1 MNITYFCF
9 GFPEVF
15 FCIRPKNFT
24 MNEQEMLY
32 RIALSMLPNVGPVL
46 ARALYQHCGSAEQ
59 VFKEKKTLLAGIR
72 GLGQKR
78 IRKAFAEPVLH
89 RAEQEM
95 AFLQKHG
102 IQVVFYTEQ
111 AYPSKLAACS
121 DAPVLMYFKGNA
133 DLNAERSLAIV
144 GTRKSTAYGDA
155 ITKELVE
162 DLSAYGVT
170 IVSGLAYGIDIAA
183 HRASLHKSVPTI
195 GVTAHGLDRIY
206 PFVHRSVAA
215 DMLQCGGLLTEYP
228 SNTPPDREN
237 FPTRNRIVAGMVD
250 AVVVVEAS
258 ASGGALITAD
268 LAHGYNRDVFA
279 VPGRVGDA
287 FSEGCN
293 RYIRQNKAALVTS
306 AADIAWLMGWDN
318 KGEQAAAPVQ
328 TSLFMELSA
337 EEQGIVD
344 AVREYGEC
352 DRDLLNVRLG
362 MSFSRLSNTLLQ
374 LELKGVLRLKPGNR
388 YSLN

>member
-15 FCIRPKNFT
+15 FCIRHKNFN

-59 VFKEKKTLLAGIR
+59 VFKEKKTLLSSIR

-95 AFLQKHG
+95 SFLLKHG
-102 IQVVFYTEQ
+102 IQAIFYTDE
-111 AYPSKLAACS
+111 AYPSKLAGCS

-133 DLNAERSLAIV
+133 DLNAARSLAIV

-155 ITKELVE
+155 LTKKLVE
-162 DLSAYGVT
+162 ELSAYGVSV
-170 IVSGLAYGIDIAA
+170 VSGLAYGIDVAA
-183 HRASLHKSVPTI
+183 HKAALTHGVPTI

-206 PFVHRSVAA
+206 PFVHRAVAA
-215 DMLQCGGLLTEYP
+215 AMLQSGGLLTEYP
-228 SNTPPDREN
+228 SHTPPDREN

-250 AVVVVEAS
+250 AVVIVEAS

-279 VPGRVGDA
+279 VPGRVGDE

-306 AADIAWLMGWDN
+306 AADIAWLMGWEN
-318 KGEQAAAPVQ
+318 KEEYTAAPVQ
-328 TSLFMELSA
+328 TSLFVELSS
-337 EEQGIVD
+337 EEQRIVD
-344 AVREYGEC
+344 VLREHGEC
-352 DRDLLNVRLG
+352 SRDLLNVRLG

-374 LELKGVLRLKPGNR
+374 LELKGMLRLKPGNR
-388 YSLN
+388 YCLQ